1 MAGGL
6 LCWIVLIWNILLGF
20 LLADC
25 FSSWACRP
33 LNCYGRTWGG
43 QRDKA
48 GGFCIVLEFEE
59 KNILEQSVLG
69 AYFVA
74 FCQISDTEHLT

>member
-1 MAGGL
+1 MAGRGEVSETRQVVS
-6 LCWIVLIWNILLGF
+6 VL
-20 LLADC
+20 
-25 FSSWACRP
+25 
-33 LNCYGRTWGG
+33 
-43 QRDKA
+43 
-48 GGFCIVLEFEE
+48 VLEFEE